1 VPLENISRSF
11 KDISL
16 SFKVHPITYDILSL
30 NNVSAINRSLR
41 NLVLTLNGERPFN
54 SLLGTSVNRSLFEI
68 LDIRITTDIENEI
81 RNVINNFEPRVRLRT
96 VNVTPDFNQNGYHVL
111 IDYEVIGDSVP
122 PQQINFILQ
131 TVR

>member
-1 VPLENISRSF
+1 VPLENVSRGF

-16 SFKVHPITYDILSL
+16 SFKAHPITYDLLPL
-30 NNVSAINRSLR
+30 NEVSAINRSLR

-54 SLLGTSVNRSLFEI
+54 SLLGTNVNRSLFEI
-68 LDIRITTDIENEI
+68 LDVRVTTDIENEI
-81 RNVINNFEPRVRLRT
+81 RNVIKNFEPRVFLRT
-96 VNVTPDFNQNGYHVL
+96 VNVTPDFEQNGYHVL
-111 IDYEVIGDSVP
+111 IDYEVIGNSVP

>member
-1 VPLENISRSF
+1 MPLENVSRGF

-16 SFKVHPITYDILSL
+16 SFKVHPITYDLLPL

-41 NLVLTLNGERPFN
+41 NLVLTLNVERPFN
-54 SLLGTSVNRSLFEI
+54 SLLGTNVNRSLFEI
-68 LDIRITTDIENEI
+68 LDVRVTTDIENEI
-81 RNVINNFEPRVRLRT
+81 RNVIKNFEPRVFLRT
-96 VNVTPDFNQNGYHVL
+96 VNVTPDFEQNGYHVL
-111 IDYEVIGDSVP
+111 IDYEVIGNPVP